1 MKSFILALS
10 LLLGLGT
17 SAWAA
22 APLSGQARL
31 QGTWQAVAAMRNGKP
46 APDLVGHRLIFT
58 KDRFRIT
65 DGDKL
70 LYGGT
75 YAADAAT
82 RPAQIEFHQDEG
94 VSLRGDWRGIYR
106 FAANRLE
113 IVDNAD
119 GANKPRPSRF
129 VTTPGSGDVL
139 VRFVHP

>member
-1 MKSFILALS
+1 MKSFMLAFG
-10 LLLGLGT
+10 LLVGLGA

-22 APLSGQARL
+22 APLSGPARL
-31 QGTWQAVAAMRNGKP
+31 QGTWQAVTVTRDGKP
-46 APDLVGHRLIFT
+46 APDLAGHRLTFT

-65 DGDKL
+65 RDGKL

-129 VTTPGSGDVL
+129 VTTPGSGVCV
-139 VRFVHP
+139 VR

>member
-1 MKSFILALS
+1 MKRFILAFG
-10 LLLGLGT
+10 LLLGLGA

-22 APLSGQARL
+22 APLSGPARL
-31 QGTWQAVAAMRNGKP
+31 QGTWQAVTATRDGKP
-46 APDLVGHRLIFT
+46 APDLVGHRLTFT

-65 DGDKL
+65 RDGKL

-82 RPAQIEFHQDEG
+82 RPADIEFHQDEG
-94 VSLRGDWRGIYR
+94 AVLRGEWRGIYR
-106 FAANRLE
+106 VEGNRLE

-119 GANKPRPSRF
+119 SANKPRPARF

-139 VRFVHP
+139 VRFEHR